1 MNPIEELTNFSRH
14 TDAAVISTANKAL
27 KYHSEYK
34 LGLITKEEYE
44 ELMLDL
50 VSYKNLARLADD
62 LETQA
67 KIEEAINTLVAIAQA
82 AS

>member
-1 MNPIEELTNFSRH
+1 MNPIQELTNLSMH
-14 TDAAVISTANKAL
+14 SDAAVISTANKAL
-27 KYHSEYK
+27 KYHSEYE

-50 VSYKNLARLADD
+50 VSYKNLARFADD
-62 LETQA
+62 LEIQA
-67 KIEEAINTLVAIAQA
+67 KIEEAINTLVAVVQA